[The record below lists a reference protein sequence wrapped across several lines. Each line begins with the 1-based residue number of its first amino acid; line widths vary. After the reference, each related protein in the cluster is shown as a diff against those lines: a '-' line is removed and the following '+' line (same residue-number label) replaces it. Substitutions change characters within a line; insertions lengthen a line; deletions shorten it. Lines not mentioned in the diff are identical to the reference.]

1 MNKIFERVIEIEDQL
16 NNLIEDLNMEAEHC
30 PNNKEEIEHELISA
44 SRAVSRVYKLN
55 QKNFCDNYLY
65 EENLKNFVDKGG
77 KIV

>member
-44 SRAVSRVYKLN
+44 SRSVSRVYKLN
-55 QKNFCDNYLY
+55 QKNFCYNYLY

-77 KIV
+77 KII